1 MNTMKFKPYA
11 FLLHWVI
18 NAVGVW
24 LVASVASLI
33 AWVPIAVLI
42 SVLDQYPVL
51 APIVRVI
58 STVAIFTIPGMSI
71 GYILGEVQQNILRDF
86 LKWDFAPH
94 WVRYS
99 SIGGLIGGIAVIG
112 FSVLFGAALPER
124 IQWMMLL
131 PLFILPISIMQ
142 WRILDPIAH
151 EAWMWI
157 LGNLVA
163 AIVFSGLFFS
173 TQPMPFI
180 EALPVASLILWLMA
194 AIALGAITGVVIL
207 WLYQH
212 QISEWDDENAE
223 LAPVYVEVRNQDDQ

>member
-1 MNTMKFKPYA
+1 
-11 FLLHWVI
+11 
-18 NAVGVW
+18 
-24 LVASVASLI
+24 
-33 AWVPIAVLI
+33 
-42 SVLDQYPVL
+42 
-51 APIVRVI
+51 
-58 STVAIFTIPGMSI
+58 
-71 GYILGEVQQNILRDF
+71 
-86 LKWDFAPH
+86 
-94 WVRYS
+94 
-99 SIGGLIGGIAVIG
+99 
-112 FSVLFGAALPER
+112 
-124 IQWMMLL
+124 MMLL